1 MKVLILNYE
10 YPPLGGGA
18 ATATYN
24 LLQQLKD
31 KDDIELILLTSS
43 VGKYMEESIGDNVRV
58 VRLDIDK
65 EGGLHNQSNKNLL
78 KYSGKAFKWMLKNR
92 KEYDLIHAFFG
103 IPSGFLAM
111 LIGKP
116 YIVSLR
122 GSDVPF
128 YSKKYEKLDKYIF
141 QHLSKLIW
149 KRAKYVVANS
159 AGLRD
164 LAYETYDKKDIGVIY
179 NGVDTNI
186 FKPKEKE
193 DEFTIVSTS
202 RLTERKGLN
211 YLIEA
216 FGEFQNGKEN
226 VRLLFYGD
234 GDQRE
239 ELEAMVEELNIQDKV
254 EFKGEASR
262 EDIAKN
268 IPRCHVFVL
277 PSKNEGM
284 SNSLLEAMASG
295 LAIIAT
301 DVGGTKELVDSR
313 NGFVVKKENSE
324 EIKEGLERL
333 YSDREL
339 LESMGKE
346 SRRKAEG
353 MSWDNM
359 AGEYVKLY
367 EGAYSLEK

>member
-1 MKVLILNYE
+1 MKKMKVLILNYE

-31 KDDIELILLTSS
+31 KDDIEVILLTSS
-43 VGKYMEESIGDNVRV
+43 VGEYEEENLGENVRV
-58 VRLDIDK
+58 IKFDIDK
-65 EGGLHNQSNKNLL
+65 EGNLHNQSNRDLL
-78 KYSGKAFKWMLKNR
+78 KYSSKAFKWMLKNR
-92 KEYDLIHAFFG
+92 KDYDLIHAFFG

-149 KRAKYVVANS
+149 KRAKCVVANS
-159 AGLRD
+159 EGLRD
-164 LAYETYDKKDIGVIY
+164 LAYETYNKKDIGVIY
-179 NGVDTNI
+179 NGVDTDM
-186 FKPKEKE
+186 FKPKEKD

-226 VRLLFYGD
+226 VRLIFYGD

-239 ELEAMVEELNIQDKV
+239 ELEDMVEELDIKDKV

-262 EDIAKN
+262 EDISKN
-268 IPRCHVFVL
+268 ISKCHLFVL

-301 DVGGTKELVDSR
+301 DVGGTKELVDSK
-313 NGFVVKKENSE
+313 NGFVVKKEDSR

-333 YSDREL
+333 YNDREL
-339 LESMGKE
+339 LIRMGKE

-353 MSWDNM
+353 MSWGNM
-359 AGEYVKLY
+359 AREYLDLY
-367 EGAYSLEK
+367 KKTDV